1 MPRKTNVLCAIM
13 VVAFLGLFAKTSEAE
28 DLISAFS
35 ESEIKAAELMP
46 DYFTIDP
53 ESIRIVE
60 LPTEKPAASE
70 NKEYFPGLSPTDPGL
85 NSNGNDP
92 FVIID
97 KIINIVERIW
107 AIIEKNKPVVD
118 INTQYANAVPE
129 GITHW
134 AQLNEWK
141 PPETKTYG
149 FYAENKFGINMV
161 EVIYQVT
168 RTYGGKYKG
177 KGQYLTAVTVN
188 PLSVN
193 VRWGYK
199 FSLNAKVPDSTVVN
213 VGTSE
218 DPMAAL
224 QLTLS
229 WRISTV
235 IQSTDGRGVYYMQGD
250 GFFKNMGSFFPKSI
264 ERIDAAKPLLEG
276 VAW

>member
-1 MPRKTNVLCAIM
+1 MRNTRILCGFVTAG
-13 VVAFLGLFAKTSEAE
+13 LLCLFAGTSRGAE
-28 DLISAFS
+28 TQTPFTADVFTA
-35 ESEIKAAELMP
+35 EEVKAAEALP
-46 DYFTIDP
+46 GYFTIDP

-60 LPTEKPAASE
+60 LPVEETAA
-70 NKEYFPGLSPTDPGL
+70 NKDGGNFPGENRADE
-85 NSNGNDP
+85 DP

-107 AIIEKNKPVVD
+107 AIIEANKPVVD

-134 AQLNEWK
+134 AQLSEWK
-141 PPETKTYG
+141 PPETKAYG
-149 FYAENKFGINMV
+149 FYAKNGFGVDTV

-188 PLSVN
+188 PLTVN
-193 VRWGYK
+193 VLWGYR
-199 FSLNAKVPDSTVVN
+199 FSLNAEVPDSTVVN

-218 DPMAAL
+218 DPVAAL
-224 QLTLS
+224 QLTLG
-229 WRISTV
+229 WRIATV
-235 IQSTDGRGVYYMQGD
+235 IQSTDGRGIYYMQGD
-250 GFFKNMGSFFPKSI
+250 GFFKEMGSFFRSKPIEI